1 MSRYNDTAR
10 GLAIGYIVAIVICV
24 LFFLVVVPIL
34 GCCLYKRRQKRLR
47 ARNQA
52 SQSAYASRLGGAG
65 VAGQQTQA
73 GYHPVPN
80 YGYPQQGQ
88 QGQQFYPQGQQQAGV
103 AWPQQAQQG
112 QQQPAQ
118 YGYYGGEQKPPGY

>member
-1 MSRYNDTAR
+1 MSRYDNTAR

-24 LFFLVVVPIL
+24 LFFVVVVPIL

-52 SQSAYASRLGGAG
+52 AQSAYANRN
-65 VAGQQTQA
+65 AGQAQA

-80 YGYPQQGQ
+80 YGYPPQQGQ
-88 QGQQFYPQGQQQAGV
+88 QYYAQGQQQAGV
-103 AWPQQAQQG
+103 AWPQQ
-112 QQQPAQ
+112 QQQPQA
-118 YGYYGGEQKPPGY
+118 YGYYGGEQKPHGY